1 MTSPLLNVQTER
13 LINDSANRWKFQ
25 KGPEKKRKLPNLAK
39 KTKLFLFF
47 SYEGF
52 PKSGKQKQIL

>member
-13 LINDSANRWKFQ
+13 LINDYANRWKFQ

-39 KTKLFLFF
+39 GTPTLVKDQTISVFFL
-47 SYEGF
+47 
-52 PKSGKQKQIL
+52 